1 MYNCFIGAL
10 IIDNR
15 NLSFALNYI
24 VMFIAV
30 GSIIQTTF
38 IWTAME
44 YHTTII
50 LILSIIYVIVLV
62 PMFVWIC
69 QNISDE
75 HTKESKLAY
84 TEKIV
89 YKKMFDG
96 LQEGVVV
103 L

>member
-1 MYNCFIGAL
+1 
-10 IIDNR
+10 
-15 NLSFALNYI
+15 
-24 VMFIAV
+24 MFISI

-38 IWTAME
+38 IWDKME
-44 YHTTII
+44 YHTII
-50 LILSIIYVIVLV
+50 TLVLSIIYIIVLV
-62 PMFVWIC
+62 PMFIWIC
-69 QNISDE
+69 QNINDE
-75 HTKESKLAY
+75 HTKEAKLAY

>member
-1 MYNCFIGAL
+1 M
-10 IIDNR
+10 
-15 NLSFALNYI
+15 SFVLNYT
-24 VMFIAV
+24 VMFVAV

-38 IWTAME
+38 IWDEME
-44 YHTTII
+44 YHTAVTLVISILYAII
-50 LILSIIYVIVLV
+50 LV
-62 PMFVWIC
+62 PLFVWIA
-69 QNISDE
+69 QNIRDE
-75 HTKESKLAY
+75 HTKEAKLAY